1 MERTKHRHKF
11 NPLPLLLGVFICSL
25 AAVPANADHI
35 VSILTNGGY
44 GLYGDNPLLG
54 EFQGYSNNG
63 SYIYGYLALHPANW
77 QQTQYT
83 QCDQYFDCVTTYW
96 GNYTGGTGTVTVYL
110 PNSTAPLTLN
120 ATGIGGSFYGQMGD
134 FCIQG
139 CFDWYEYGDFVFSGY
154 WSNGWHSAF
163 SAGYT
168 WDFYFATNGGLGI
181 TTQTTP
187 EPSSIAL
194 LGSGVLGL
202 IGYGRKHLGR

>member
-1 MERTKHRHKF
+1 MADRPVLAREVAHYRAGQVLVGYQVKEAADLVRHQAHRLHD
-11 NPLPLLLGVFICSL
+11 V
-25 AAVPANADHI
+25 
-35 VSILTNGGY
+35 GGRPVDRVDP
-44 GLYGDNPLLG
+44 G
-54 EFQGYSNNG
+54 
-63 SYIYGYLALHPANW
+63 
-77 QQTQYT
+77 
-83 QCDQYFDCVTTYW
+83 
-96 GNYTGGTGTVTVYL
+96 
-110 PNSTAPLTLN
+110 LN

-202 IGYGRKHLGR
+202 IGYGRKRLGR